1 MDEET
6 IADALDSAQE
16 RITSLQATVT
26 RLSGREIRF
35 LEVLSAAQPAV
46 RRAAAEGATL
56 QKGSRTHPRFA
67 TAQSGGQDLDNGKV
81 ADELN
86 QMLKENNWT

>member
-6 IADALDSAQE
+6 IADALDSAQV
-16 RITSLQATVT
+16 RITSLEATIT
-26 RLSGREIRF
+26 RLSVREIRF

-46 RRAAAEGATL
+46 RRAAAEGAWL
-56 QKGSRTHPRFA
+56 QKGSRTHLRFA
-67 TAQSGGQDLDNGKV
+67 SIQSGGQVLDNGKV
-81 ADELN
+81 ADDLD